1 MHLFFFFRTVSSP
14 VTGHSMSVGALTV
27 LVVSFLFSYLQLPS
41 LIESAIGEELSGWG
55 TVLLWGALLYIK
67 L

>member
-1 MHLFFFFRTVSSP
+1 
-14 VTGHSMSVGALTV
+14 MSVGALTV